1 MTQRVITAT
10 CARRRALQLLG
21 AATAGVSLGA
31 CRAPEPA
38 PRVVRVPLSRLAGG
52 QRVVV
57 EFGDDKVELSRSA
70 TGLVARSLVCTH
82 QGCVVAWQERE
93 QHYKCPCQG
102 GFFDAL
108 GQPKAGPV
116 TAPLPLRPVRVEGD
130 EAVVG

>member
-1 MTQRVITAT
+1 MTRRVMTT
-10 CARRRALQLLG
+10 PCARRRALQLLG
-21 AATAGVSLGA
+21 AGAAGVSLGA
-31 CRAPEPA
+31 CQPPV

-57 EFGDDKVELSRSA
+57 ALGDDRIELSRSA

-82 QGCVVAWQERE
+82 QGCIVAWQEPE

-108 GQPKAGPV
+108 GRPTAGPV